1 MPVRHAR
8 HDGPETEPFGDARR
22 YGSMLVAMGVLG
34 VIAGVLA
41 VAYPDITLLAL
52 ALIAGINLM
61 ILGIASLVGA
71 FGAERDATVRALAAV
86 MGLLGIVA
94 GIAVIRRPGE
104 TLLAVLIVVGIW
116 FVVHGVVDLVRAAT
130 TTEGRGILLLA
141 AIADMIFGILILA
154 LPKLSLA
161 TLAVLIGL
169 GFLVRG
175 VVSVV
180 QGIGLRRAASAS
192 AAAAPPP
199 AVAA

>member
-1 MPVRHAR
+1 MTATSPAA
-8 HDGPETEPFGDARR
+8 TEPFGDVRR
-22 YGSMLVAMGVLG
+22 YGSMLIAMGVLG

-41 VAYPDITLLAL
+41 IVYPDITLLAL

-61 ILGIASLVGA
+61 ILGIASLVDA
-71 FGAERDATVRALAAV
+71 FGGERDSAVRALAAV

-141 AIADMIFGILILA
+141 AVADVIFGILILA

-180 QGIGLRRAASAS
+180 QGIGLRRTASPS

>member
-1 MPVRHAR
+1 MTATSPAA
-8 HDGPETEPFGDARR
+8 TEPFGDARR

-180 QGIGLRRAASAS
+180 QGVIGRAERQNNSVIRIRVQPRRC
-192 AAAAPPP
+192 
-199 AVAA
+199 

>member
-1 MPVRHAR
+1 MTATSPAA
-8 HDGPETEPFGDARR
+8 TEPFGDARR
-22 YGSMLVAMGVLG
+22 YGSMLIAMGVLG

-71 FGAERDATVRALAAV
+71 FGGERDSTVRALAAV

>member
-1 MPVRHAR
+1 MTATSPAA
-8 HDGPETEPFGDARR
+8 TEPFGDVRR
-22 YGSMLVAMGVLG
+22 YGSMLIAMGVLG

-41 VAYPDITLLAL
+41 IVYPDITLLAL

-61 ILGIASLVGA
+61 ILGIASLVDA
-71 FGAERDATVRALAAV
+71 FGGERDSAVRALAAV

-94 GIAVIRRPGE
+94 GIAVVRRPGE

-130 TTEGRGILLLA
+130 TTEGRGLLLLA
-141 AIADMIFGILILA
+141 AIADMIFGVLILA

-180 QGIGLRRAASAS
+180 QGIGLRRTASAS

>member
-1 MPVRHAR
+1 MTATSPAAS
-8 HDGPETEPFGDARR
+8 EPFGDARR

-71 FGAERDATVRALAAV
+71 FGAERDSTVRALAAV

-141 AIADMIFGILILA
+141 AVADVIFGILILA
-154 LPKLSLA
+154 LPKLSLV
-161 TLAVLIGL
+161 TLAILFAISL
-169 GFLVRG
+169 LARG
-175 VVSVV
+175 VFAIVTAFRLR
-180 QGIGLRRAASAS
+180 GLSHGEPGT
-192 AAAAPPP
+192 AAAA
-199 AVAA
+199 